1 MKKILLFV
9 FLSTLL
15 GFSAVQAQFSQYG
28 FHQRN
33 DLLLTSPGAM
43 KFGLY
48 GFDNPALLAYVNGFD
63 LLFQFTDHNGF
74 GEDNRSGLFL
84 AAPGIGFSVL
94 SDQLGPQTFR
104 NYSFGLGFGDD
115 SGAFGISYNWH
126 GGESALFE
134 LKRFITLG
142 SVSRVNRYVSVGTMA
157 SFSLDDDDYEVVFD
171 LGVRPFGTPKLALFA
186 DYAIPNVAIGE
197 GNWSAG
203 AAIEALPGVR
213 LTGRYL
219 HDIGITAGLQFSFGR
234 SGVSTQTHLSTGGS
248 HQFNSYGLRLGAMDR
263 NIFDRSTRSNSAY
276 LELSL
281 RGPMVYQNNR
291 FFDNRNT
298 LAGTL
303 QTIRDAKHDP
313 RIAGISIN
321 TIGMAISPAMIWEIH
336 QALEDFRS
344 AGKKVVMYIE
354 RGGMSHLHLASAA
367 DYVVMD
373 PLGGLSVTGYA
384 SSSTYLKDLLDHYG
398 IGVDEFREMTHKSAF
413 ETFARS
419 EGSPED
425 REQRIDIING
435 FYEVTRAD
443 VTRGRTMSDDDF
455 DALIDGALGLL
466 PRDLL
471 EAGIVDTLAR
481 NTELSAI
488 IRKLED
494 GRMQRIGASQLLAN
508 TLPRDDFWGQRPQI
522 AVIYAI
528 GGTETEGGIQ
538 ARRLARDIR
547 AARNNNN
554 IRAVVLRADSPG
566 GDALASDLVAQEL
579 LKTQEEKPVIVSM
592 GNVAASGGYWISMY
606 SDAIVVAPN
615 TITGSIGVI
624 SGWFYD
630 AGLTERLRLNYEVI
644 SRGESADL
652 MGGPSL
658 PLIGL
663 GLPGRNLTEQE
674 RKRLI
679 RSMLSLY
686 DDFIEKVAK
695 GRDMSEEDVRAVA
708 EGRVWTG
715 KQAVANG
722 LADEIG
728 SLQFAIDLAREKAG
742 LRANE
747 PFELFERPVP
757 QPFDLFSALPVPS
770 LIRARLTR
778 EETMLTDPLVAYLQM
793 RIAQNGQPSVS
804 LPMEYYQLIYELTQ
818 AR

>member
-1 MKKILLFV
+1 MKKNVLLLLLIGL
-9 FLSTLL
+9 LSA
-15 GFSAVQAQFSQYG
+15 GSAQAQFSQYG

-33 DLLLTSPGAM
+33 DFLLTSPGAM

-63 LLFQFTDHNGF
+63 ALFQFTDHNGF
-74 GEDNRSGLFL
+74 GEDNRSGFFV
-84 AAPGIGFSVL
+84 ATPGLGLSVVG
-94 SDQLGPQTFR
+94 DMLGPETFR

-115 SGAFGISYNWH
+115 RGAFGLSYNWH
-126 GGESALFE
+126 GGSSTLFE
-134 LKRFITLG
+134 LKRFVTLG
-142 SVSRVNRYVSVGTMA
+142 TVSRFNRYVSLGSMA
-157 SFSLDDDDYEVVFD
+157 SFSVDDDDYEFVFD
-171 LGVRPFGTPKLALFA
+171 LGLRPFGSPRLALFA
-186 DYAIPNVAIGE
+186 DYAIPNVAIDK

-203 AAIEALPGVR
+203 AAVEALPGVR

-219 HDIGITAGLQFSFGR
+219 HDIGFTAGVQLSFGR
-234 SGVSTQTHLSTGGS
+234 TGVSSQTHLNTDGN
-248 HQFNSYGLRLGAMDR
+248 HQFNSYGIRFGAMDR
-263 NIFDRSTRSNSAY
+263 NIFDGTTRSNSAY
-276 LELSL
+276 LQLSL
-281 RGPMVYQNNR
+281 AGPMVYQNNR

-303 QTIRDAKHDP
+303 ETIQNAKEDP
-313 RIAGISIN
+313 RVAGISIN
-321 TIGMAISPAMIWEIH
+321 TIGMAISPAMIWEIRT
-336 QALEDFRS
+336 ALEDFRS
-344 AGKKVVMYIE
+344 AGKKVVVYLE
-354 RGGMSHLHLASAA
+354 RGGMGHLHLASVA

-373 PLGGLSVTGYA
+373 PMGGLMITGYA

-419 EGSPED
+419 EGSEED
-425 REQRIDIING
+425 REQRMDIING

-443 VTRGRTMSDDDF
+443 VTRGRSISNDDF

-481 NTELSAI
+481 NTELNDI

-494 GRMQRIGASQLLAN
+494 GRMQRIGSSQLLAN
-508 TLPRDDFWGQRPQI
+508 TLPRDDFWGPRPQI

-528 GGTETEGGIQ
+528 GGTQTEGGIQ

-547 AARNNNN
+547 AARENSN
-554 IRAVVLRADSPG
+554 IRAIVLRADSPG

-579 LKTQEEKPVIVSM
+579 LKTQEKKPVVVSM

-606 SDAIVVAPN
+606 SDAIIVAPN

-624 SGWFYD
+624 SGWIYD
-630 AGLTERLRLNYEVI
+630 AGLTERLRLNYRTI

-652 MGGPSL
+652 MAGPEL

-663 GLPGRNLTEQE
+663 GLPGRNITEQE
-674 RKRLI
+674 RERLI

-686 DDFIEKVAK
+686 DDFIEKVAD
-695 GRDMSEEDVRAVA
+695 GRDMTFDEVKAVA

-715 KQAVANG
+715 EQAVANG

-728 SLQFAIDLAREKAG
+728 GLQFAIDLAREKAG
-742 LRANE
+742 LSPND

-757 QPFDLFSALPVPS
+757 QAFNLFSALPIPS
-770 LIRARLTR
+770 PIRAALTR
-778 EETMLTDPLVAYLQM
+778 EETVLSDPLIEYLKM
-793 RIAQNGQPSVS
+793 RIEQNGQPSVS

-818 AR
+818 AK